1 MTSAMMARTTA
12 ASQNAR
18 STRSTSLS
26 RTPKRIARAVNTPVP
41 TAITPTANAPEP
53 VVVTLDKTRTL
64 DLVARATSAGE
75 SNAID
80 GFNRALGCKTDE
92 VAIDLLLQVVKL
104 NRPTADGANDAINKA
119 IALIA
124 EMQPTTATEAMLA
137 AMMIGTQQRAMTF
150 LTRALEVQTTEAMD
164 ANVLRATRLMR
175 VFNEQLE
182 AMAKLKGKGGQQRVV
197 VEHVNVESG
206 GQAIV
211 GAVMAGGRGTGGD
224 ERR

>member
-1 MTSAMMARTTA
+1 MHS
-12 ASQNAR
+12 
-18 STRSTSLS
+18 
-26 RTPKRIARAVNTPVP
+26 
-41 TAITPTANAPEP
+41 
-53 VVVTLDKTRTL
+53 
-64 DLVARATSAGE
+64 
-75 SNAID
+75 
-80 GFNRALGCKTDE
+80 
-92 VAIDLLLQVVKL
+92 
-104 NRPTADGANDAINKA
+104 A
-119 IALIA
+119 IALVA

-150 LTRALEVQTTEAMD
+150 LTLATLDGQTIEGAD

-175 VFNEQLE
+175 VFNEQIE

-211 GAVMAGGRGTGGD
+211 GAVMGGRGTGGD